1 MYKHHYKMFPVV
13 DNDKLVGCITTR
25 QIKEVR
31 RENWSQT
38 RVGDIAEGCTEDNTI
53 SPGTD
58 AVKALRKM
66 HRTGS
71 SRLMVVQGIDKL
83 AGIIALKDIMNW
95 LSFKMDLEG

>member
-1 MYKHHYKMFPVV
+1 VYKHHYKMFPVV

-38 RVGDIAEGCTEDNTI
+38 RVGDIADDCTEDNTI

-83 AGIIALKDIMNW
+83 TGIIALKDIMNW